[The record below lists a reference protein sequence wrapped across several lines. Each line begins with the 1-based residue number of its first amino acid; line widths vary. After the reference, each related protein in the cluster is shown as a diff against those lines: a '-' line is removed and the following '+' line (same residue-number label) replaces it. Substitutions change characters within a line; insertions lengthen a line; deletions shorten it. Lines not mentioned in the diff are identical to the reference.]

1 MAEGGVDDL
10 EHSNKKRRKKLEL
23 DATSLPVPPA
33 NTKRK
38 RTVEGERQEEENV
51 DEEHNSSQEYDLVE
65 AELAIPAG
73 LDAAAESAW
82 RSIVSAQTGD
92 PSSLLAH
99 RIFTANVPPDVEK
112 LCAVLQNTM
121 AFSIEARAPAPMWLS
136 ELSKAQ
142 PSVLEKAVDLFLLRG
157 AAGVAKYLSK
167 HDPSITGIDA
177 HDKDLQ
183 RALSLLHNIKE
194 AAQKR
199 QLLMRTANE
208 RTVDLYVWAEFY
220 KLLYGGEDHLLLHYG
235 EARSESREVE
245 SGSVNNLD
253 ILLEDTR
260 GLGRRGSEIALGESL
275 GPSDLMSV
283 EVQGKIVRG
292 AVVCRDMVLRK
303 AGEVDVRARPSVKV
317 PYILQSHRH
326 ALVFQ
331 AEHLFAN
338 VVVLNFVGK
347 FDNPILLGR
356 NAMSVALDG
365 ARLFLH
371 AKGIARQTANLSK
384 ATGHSVQSEMSLPGS
399 TKKVKKVQ
407 PFVEWPARK
416 PPQSPTPAHAQTSS
430 RTVCKFLKEGKSAN
444 FCIPSGN
451 YEA

>member
-1 MAEGGVDDL
+1 MPKTDSTAIL
-10 EHSNKKRRKKLEL
+10 EIIAKYQEAGRS
-23 DATSLPVPPA
+23 TSLPYHCLLISGVPPA
-33 NTKRK
+33 NKKRK

-51 DEEHNSSQEYDLVE
+51 DEEHNSSQEDDLVE

-82 RSIVSAQTGD
+82 RSIVCAQTGD
-92 PSSLLAH
+92 PSSLLVH
-99 RIFTANVPPDVEK
+99 RIFTADVPLDVEK

-121 AFSIEARAPAPMWLS
+121 AFSIEALAPAPMWLS

-142 PSVLEKAVDLFLLRG
+142 PSVLDKAVDLFLLRG

-177 HDKDLQ
+177 HDKALQ
-183 RALSLLHNIKE
+183 RALSLVHNIKE

-220 KLLYGGEDHLLLHYG
+220 KLLYGGEDHFLLHYG

-245 SGSVNNLD
+245 SGIVNNLD
-253 ILLEDTR
+253 FLLVGTR

-292 AVVCRDMVLRK
+292 AAVCRDMVLRK

-338 VVVLNFVGK
+338 VVVLNFVSK
-347 FDNPILLGR
+347 FDNPILG
-356 NAMSVALDG
+356 
-365 ARLFLH
+365 
-371 AKGIARQTANLSK
+371 
-384 ATGHSVQSEMSLPGS
+384 EM
-399 TKKVKKVQ
+399 Q
-407 PFVEWPARK
+407 
-416 PPQSPTPAHAQTSS
+416 
-430 RTVCKFLKEGKSAN
+430 
-444 FCIPSGN
+444 
-451 YEA
+451 